1 MKYGMGMQRIEEP
14 SQTGIEPGASVAKPR
29 RSRKYLLLA
38 QILVGLGLS
47 AVLIWLLFR
56 GLDWES
62 LIETLRAF
70 PIYLFLLALGVFLV
84 GIAARAMRWYI
95 LLPGEQLSFLRLFMI
110 QNAGIGLNNLSP
122 VRLVSEPVQLALVVR
137 RGGVNTAT
145 ALATLV
151 VEHLMDVFAVAVIL
165 AISIIALPQLR
176 GFSIQVGTVIILA
189 FFTLVVLFAVAKG
202 MDAVP
207 GSSRLPFLRKA
218 LAAVKALG
226 SSPLRLFLSFM
237 STLTHWGLLS
247 LSGWIIAQGLGIDI
261 PVAAMIVLIMGSV
274 FFVSIVPSAPGGIG
288 TFHGAVVFTMA
299 RLGILS
305 EPALVFGFIMH
316 IILFIPSTLVAI
328 IVLPRE
334 GIRLFGKFQDMA
346 MNGNKG
352 RKDR

>member
-1 MKYGMGMQRIEEP
+1 MGMQKAREP
-14 SQTGIEPGASVAKPR
+14 SQIGIEPGASVKAPR
-29 RSRKYLLLA
+29 RHRKYLLPA
-38 QILVGLGLS
+38 QIAVGLGLS
-47 AVLIWLLFR
+47 ALLIWLLFR
-56 GLDWES
+56 GLDWGR
-62 LIETLRAF
+62 LFETLRAF

-95 LLPGEQLSFLRLFMI
+95 LLPGEQLSFFRLFLI

-122 VRLVSEPVQLALVVR
+122 VRLVSEPVQLALVIR

-176 GFSIQVGTVIILA
+176 GFSIQVGAVIILA
-189 FFTLVVLFAVAKG
+189 FVTLVVLFAVAKG

-218 LAAVKALG
+218 LAAVKSLG
-226 SSPLRLFLSFM
+226 SSPLRLFLSFLA
-237 STLTHWGLLS
+237 TVTHWGFLS
-247 LSGWIIAQGLGIDI
+247 LSGWIIAQGVGIDI

-299 RLGILS
+299 RLGIPS
-305 EPALVFGFIMH
+305 ELALVFGFIMH

-328 IVLPRE
+328 VVLPRE
-334 GIRLFGKFQDMA
+334 GIRLFGKSPDLA
-346 MNGNKG
+346 VNGDKG

>member
-1 MKYGMGMQRIEEP
+1 MGMQKIEEP
-14 SQTGIEPGASVAKPR
+14 SQIGIEPGASATGPR
-29 RSRKYLLLA
+29 RSRKYLLPA
-38 QILVGLGLS
+38 QIIVGLGLS

-56 GLDWES
+56 GLDWER

-70 PIYLFLLALGVFLV
+70 PIYLFLLALGVFLM

-95 LLPGEQLSFLRLFMI
+95 LLPGEQLSFFRLFLI

-165 AISIIALPQLR
+165 AISLVALPQLR
-176 GFSIQVGTVIILA
+176 GFSIQVGAVIILA
-189 FFTLVVLFAVAKG
+189 FLTLVVLFAVAKG

-207 GSSRLPFLRKA
+207 GTSRLPFLRKA
-218 LAAVKALG
+218 LAAVRALG

-237 STLTHWGLLS
+237 STLVHWGLLS
-247 LSGWIIAQGLGIDI
+247 LSGWIIAQGVGIDI
-261 PVAAMIVLIMGSV
+261 PVAAMVVLIMGSV

-299 RLGILS
+299 RLGILN
-305 EPALVFGFIMH
+305 EEALVFGFIMH

-328 IVLPRE
+328 VVLPRE
-334 GIRLFGKFQDMA
+334 GIRLFGKSPNLA
-346 MNGNKG
+346 VNGDK
-352 RKDR
+352 REKDR

>member
-1 MKYGMGMQRIEEP
+1 MQKAREP
-14 SQTGIEPGASVAKPR
+14 SQIGIEPGASVKAPR
-29 RSRKYLLLA
+29 RHRKYLLPA
-38 QILVGLGLS
+38 QIAVGLGLS
-47 AVLIWLLFR
+47 ALLIWLLFR
-56 GLDWES
+56 GLDWGR
-62 LIETLRAF
+62 LFETLRAF

-95 LLPGEQLSFLRLFMI
+95 LLPGEQLSFFRLFLI

-122 VRLVSEPVQLALVVR
+122 VRLVSEPVQLALVIR

-176 GFSIQVGTVIILA
+176 GFSIQVGAVIILA
-189 FFTLVVLFAVAKG
+189 FVTLVVLFAVAKG

-218 LAAVKALG
+218 LAAVKSLG
-226 SSPLRLFLSFM
+226 SSPLRLFLSFLA
-237 STLTHWGLLS
+237 TVTHWGFLS
-247 LSGWIIAQGLGIDI
+247 LSGWIIAQGVGIDI

-299 RLGILS
+299 RLGIPS
-305 EPALVFGFIMH
+305 ELALVFGFIMH

-328 IVLPRE
+328 VVLPRE
-334 GIRLFGKFQDMA
+334 GIRLFGKSPDLA
-346 MNGNKG
+346 VNGDKG